1 MTTLKE
7 IWGKLSGSKDYR
19 KEYVSALLKRGT
31 AMQIQ
36 ALMKQRGWTQTKLAE
51 MAGLKQGVISRASN
65 PEYGNLTFNTV
76 IDIASGFDVAFVG
89 RFVPFSEF
97 ARYVK
102 KMPDELSFSMHAFDE
117 DREPVEELDR
127 AVNAKN
133 VIFIPEKPKSAK
145 NEFPP
150 AQTEKKD
157 PQSEK
162 KAPRSEN
169 EISNN
174 RNTFFLQQEGG
185 LADAARAGSSR

>member
-1 MTTLKE
+1 MSTLKE
-7 IWGKLSGSKDYR
+7 IWRKLSSSKDYR
-19 KEYVSALLKRGT
+19 KEYVSTLLKRGT

-76 IDIASGFDVAFVG
+76 IDIAGGFDVAFIG

-102 KMPDELSFSMHAFDE
+102 NAPEELSFSMRWFDE

-127 AVNAKN
+127 AVDAKN
-133 VIFIPEKPKSAK
+133 VIFIKAPEKPKSAE
-145 NEFPP
+145 NELPS
-150 AQTEKKD
+150 A
-157 PQSEK
+157 QSEK
-162 KAPRSEN
+162 KAPQREDR
-169 EISNN
+169 N
-174 RNTFFLQQEGG
+174 RFSSQQEGG
-185 LADAARAGSSR
+185 LADAARAGGSR